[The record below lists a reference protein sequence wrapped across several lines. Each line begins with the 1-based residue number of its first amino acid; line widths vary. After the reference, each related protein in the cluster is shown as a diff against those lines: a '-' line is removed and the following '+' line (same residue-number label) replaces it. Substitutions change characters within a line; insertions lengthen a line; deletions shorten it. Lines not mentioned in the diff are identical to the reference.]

1 MKPTMLLDLS
11 TSFKKTIARKPSKV
25 IMGKA
30 IWLSICWIQMVT
42 KVAFVDWVNHFINTY
57 SMETTKVEVEGIEVD
72 TSTLTIGKHLKFPII
87 EIMEEQLLVIKQKTK
102 NKNEVIFEV
111 DHLKETRMWKIN
123 NARQH
128 WRL

>member
-1 MKPTMLLDLS
+1 
-11 TSFKKTIARKPSKV
+11 
-25 IMGKA
+25 
-30 IWLSICWIQMVT
+30 
-42 KVAFVDWVNHFINTY
+42 
-57 SMETTKVEVEGIEVD
+57 METTKVEVEGIEVD